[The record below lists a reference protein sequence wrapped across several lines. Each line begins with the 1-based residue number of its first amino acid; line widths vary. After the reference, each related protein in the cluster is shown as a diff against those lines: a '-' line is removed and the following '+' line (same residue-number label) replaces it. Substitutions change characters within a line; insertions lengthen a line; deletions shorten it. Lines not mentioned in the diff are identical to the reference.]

1 MVVKQ
6 RGGLVGGGRK
16 ATTGGGGVNRIGT
29 RGKQTAASGGGV
41 KQTGGPSGGVKKTG
55 GPRVG
60 VKQTGGVGKRT
71 GGGGKRTGGGEVT
84 LGGASTSKTPPRH
97 NSREEVL
104 ARECS
109 GTPSH
114 RDRST
119 GGGGS
124 SQCSNPRGRTPPSAN
139 GSPDSQATVSVS
151 RTKSVPPPYRDTT
164 NRLPFCG
171 LSSQPLPSIQL
182 PSLSFQQRQEAY
194 PEDEVDNSD
203 EENDEEE
210 EDEPNGEEEDGEDME
225 RYQEPQGLDG
235 QQLLEHV
242 LALPGRERL
251 TLLSEVYQKD
261 SLWFT
266 RDSGVLTRAICR
278 IFRSN
283 FDDPYYSWSV
293 TPRDQQELYFQTFA
307 VIFHS

>member
-1 MVVKQ
+1 MVVTK

-16 ATTGGGGVNRIGT
+16 ATTGGGGVNRIGA
-29 RGKQTAASGGGV
+29 RGKQTDAYGGGV
-41 KQTGGPSGGVKKTG
+41 KQTGGRSGGVKKTG

-97 NSREEVL
+97 NSREGTSRDGGLQQLRAVAGKDISTSRGPQRLNAEEVL
-104 ARECS
+104 
-109 GTPSH
+109 PSD

-119 GGGGS
+119 DGGGS

-139 GSPDSQATVSVS
+139 GSSDSQATVSVS
-151 RTKSVPPPYRDTT
+151 RTKSVPPPYKDTT

-171 LSSQPLPSIQL
+171 LSSQPPPCIQL

-210 EDEPNGEEEDGEDME
+210 GDEPNGEEEDGEDME
-225 RYQEPQGLDG
+225 RYQEPEGLDD
-235 QQLLEHV
+235 QQLLDHV
-242 LALPGRERL
+242 LALPGRDRL
-251 TLLSEVYQKD
+251 TLLSEVYQTD
-261 SLWFT
+261 SLW
-266 RDSGVLTRAICR
+266 
-278 IFRSN
+278 
-283 FDDPYYSWSV
+283 
-293 TPRDQQELYFQTFA
+293 
-307 VIFHS
+307 